1 MSRATTAIA
10 LVLLG
15 SPLLM
20 AWYWAAH
27 RHDDQ
32 DDRQR
37 QGTGGHS
44 YGGGHS
50 VFYSTRGATFWG
62 GRGQP
67 AVGSTVRGGFG
78 GTGARAAGG

>member
-1 MSRATTAIA
+1 MTRATTAIA

-15 SPLLM
+15 SPVLM

-27 RHDDQ
+27 RNDDRDDQ
-32 DDRQR
+32 QR
-37 QGTGGHS
+37 QGTGGHYHGTS
-44 YGGGHS
+44 SGFFFGRG
-50 VFYSTRGATFWG
+50 STFS
-62 GRGQP
+62 GRGQS